1 MITTRNKILTTSL
14 VAMAAHISSAYAADE
29 PQAAQSAAKAA
40 DNGNVAEVIVTA
52 TKRSTSL
59 LKTPLAITALSGAAL
74 DDAHVKNLEDLTH
87 LSPSFQATSQGDHA
101 VLLLTMRGIGND
113 GAKTEQADPEV
124 SVYVDGVYSPRAEGA
139 TALLYDMDRVEVM
152 RGPQGTLW
160 GRNSTV
166 GAVNMQTVKPEIGST
181 AGFFEGGYGLSLIH
195 I

>member
-74 DDAHVKNLEDLTH
+74 D
-87 LSPSFQATSQGDHA
+87 
-101 VLLLTMRGIGND
+101 
-113 GAKTEQADPEV
+113 
-124 SVYVDGVYSPRAEGA
+124 
-139 TALLYDMDRVEVM
+139 
-152 RGPQGTLW
+152 
-160 GRNSTV
+160 
-166 GAVNMQTVKPEIGST
+166 
-181 AGFFEGGYGLSLIH
+181 LSLIH